1 MKVRLTRNI
10 QHHTPETG
18 LTSKMFFKDY
28 EWDIPPVLGAT
39 IDDAVWHRNDITK
52 IENIVIISEEADCYY
67 VELTAKEVDDLNI
80 IDKFVD
86 IAKLH
91 GWEVLY

>member
-10 QHHTPETG
+10 HHHTPETG
-18 LTSKMFFKDY
+18 LTYKVLFKDY
-28 EWDIPPVLGAT
+28 EWDIPPVIGAT
-39 IDDAVWHRNDITK
+39 IDDTAWHRNDITK
-52 IENIVIISEEADCYY
+52 IENINIISEEADFYY

-80 IDKFVD
+80 IDKFVY

-91 GWEVLY
+91 GWGVLY

>member
-10 QHHTPETG
+10 YHHTPKTG
-18 LTSKMFFKDY
+18 LTSKIFFKDY
-28 EWDIPPVLGAT
+28 EWNIPPVIGAT
-39 IDDAVWHRNDITK
+39 IDDSVWDRNDITK
-52 IENIVIISEEADCYY
+52 IENINIIAEEANHYD
-67 VELTAKEVDDLNI
+67 VELTAREVDDLNV

-86 IAKLH
+86 IAKSH

>member
-1 MKVRLTRNI
+1 MKVRLTRKI
-10 QHHTPETG
+10 YHHPPETG
-18 LTSKMFFKDY
+18 LTRKIFFKDY
-28 EWDIPPVLGAT
+28 EWDIPPVIGAT
-39 IDDAVWHRNDITK
+39 IDDPVWHRNDITK
-52 IENIVIISEEADCYY
+52 VEEINIISEEADIYH
-67 VELTAKEVDDLNI
+67 VELTARKVDNLND